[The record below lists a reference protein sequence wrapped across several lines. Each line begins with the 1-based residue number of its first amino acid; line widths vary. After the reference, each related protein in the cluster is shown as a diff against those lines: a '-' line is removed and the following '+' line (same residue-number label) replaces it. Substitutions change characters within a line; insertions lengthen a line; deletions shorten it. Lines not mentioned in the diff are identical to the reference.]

1 MVMSSI
7 PLSMKALGY
16 AKGITL
22 GAGRRWHGVRR
33 GSMPLVEGPKKK
45 EFTQKTVR
53 KALTF
58 YDVGIFLTVF
68 YC

>member
-1 MVMSSI
+1 MLRV
-7 PLSMKALGY
+7 
-16 AKGITL
+16 ITL

-33 GSMPLVEGPKKK
+33 GSMPLVKQIKQ
-45 EFTQKTVR
+45 TLNYKTVR

-58 YDVGIFLTVF
+58 DDVGIFLTVF